1 MVSIDS
7 PMIARRRVRLAVR
20 EARERARLTQQQV
33 ADEMEWSL
41 SKVIRIENGEVSI
54 TPNDLRP
61 LLRYF
66 GVADGPAMKAI
77 LDDARVAR
85 LRHRDAWYQEP
96 AYRPHVS
103 EPLRR
108 LLDYETKAVEMR
120 FYSIYFMPGPLQTP
134 EYAAAVSHLWE
145 GEISGSQIR
154 VRIETARRRRQ
165 ALLDRPQ
172 KRFFVLLDESVLR
185 RPLGGTAIFINQLR
199 ELERL
204 AQFDRTEIRMIPF
217 FLDAPVTN
225 NGSFDLLSLGDGGMA
240 LYREKGL
247 ADEIVEDAATT
258 GRHRYRFDR
267 VWEQAMTEEATVEFI
282 RTRIRRLE
290 LRQASR

>member
-1 MVSIDS
+1 MMSIES
-7 PMIARRRVRLAVR
+7 PMVARRRVRLALR

-33 ADEMEWSL
+33 AAEMEWSL

-54 TPNDLRP
+54 APNDLRP

-77 LDDARVAR
+77 LDDARIAR

-96 AYRPHVS
+96 AYRPHVT

-108 LLDYETKAVEMR
+108 LIDYEAKAVEMR

-134 EYAAAVSHLWE
+134 EYASAVSHLWD
-145 GEISGSQIR
+145 GEISEDQIT

-165 ALLDRPQ
+165 ALLDRPWT
-172 KRFFVLLDESVLR
+172 RLFVLLDESVLR
-185 RPLGGTAIFINQLR
+185 RPLGGEGIFVNQLR
-199 ELERL
+199 QLERL
-204 AQFDRTEIRMIPF
+204 AQSDRTQLRMIPF

-225 NGSFDLLSLGDGGMA
+225 NGSFDLLTLGDGGMV
-240 LYREKGL
+240 LYRENGL
-247 ADEIVEDAATT
+247 ADEIVEDDAATD
-258 GRHRYRFDR
+258 RHRYRFDR
-267 VWEQAMTEEATVEFI
+267 VWEQAMSEETTVDFI
-282 RTRIRRLE
+282 RTRMRRLE